1 MICPNCGEA
10 LVGDGYSLVLHC
22 PRVDVTGSGLEPDA
36 NPVYCSAEKD
46 TGEQLLDLLA
56 SWLEP
61 GVNPSPEG
69 LNKAYQL
76 AGQLS
81 ATLDETT
88 ERMKLDWAEVQ
99 KLLNA
104 VHTVR
109 KAVEVQSG
117 RRMSENESFED
128 FVLSHLGH
136 LQLKVEANERETPKY
151 AMNYRWLWR
160 GE

>member
-1 MICPNCGEA
+1 MICSNCGEA

-22 PRVDVTGSGLEPDA
+22 PRVDVDGSGLEPDA

-46 TGEQLLDLLA
+46 TGEQLMDLLA
-56 SWLEP
+56 SWLTP
-61 GVNPSPEG
+61 GVLPSPEG
-69 LNKAYQL
+69 LDKAYQL

-81 ATLDETT
+81 VALDETN

-117 RRMSENESFED
+117 RTMSANESFEA

-136 LQLKVEANERETPKY
+136 LQLKVEAKERDTPK
-151 AMNYRWLWR
+151 
-160 GE
+160 